1 VGLKRRARGSSAGSL
16 AGVGSRARARAR
28 AETGVETTGTG
39 VETTGT
45 GVETTGT
52 GAEVEA
58 AGGSLAAVSLAAV
71 SPAAVAL
78 GSVPVGGSMLIPTNE
93 QITASG
99 CSKCPRD
106 RDQLEMRN
114 RSGLGSSLSTVI
126 LQRTKEGRL
135 RSRQV
140 DLPFG
145 HLEPR

>member
-1 VGLKRRARGSSAGSL
+1 VSAVGLKRRARGSSAGSL

-58 AGGSLAAVSLAAV
+58 AGGSLAAVS
-71 SPAAVAL
+71 PAAVAL
-78 GSVPVGGSMLIPTNE
+78 GSVLPVGGSMLIPTNE